1 MTDTLEVAQAIDER
15 LAEVRQE
22 IATLEAA
29 REAMTKNGSAGPSP
43 RTSRQTGRTTRPRAA
58 RTVAPAAL
66 EELLGA
72 TDGMTSVALANLA
85 GGRRIQ
91 VLARLRELEGQGRV
105 RRSGQRRGTRWHLVT
120 DDDRV
125 AARAA
130 QLAKQRRRKAS

>member
-15 LAEVRQE
+15 LAEARKE

-29 REAMTKNGSAGPSP
+29 REAMTNGSSAGASA
-43 RTSRQTGRTTRPRAA
+43 RTRRQTGGTARPRATRA
-58 RTVAPAAL
+58 VAPAAL

-85 GGRRIQ
+85 GARRLN
-91 VLARLRELEGQGRV
+91 VLALLRELEGQGRV

-120 DDDRV
+120 DEDRV

-130 QLAKQRRRKAS
+130 QLAKHRRRKAS